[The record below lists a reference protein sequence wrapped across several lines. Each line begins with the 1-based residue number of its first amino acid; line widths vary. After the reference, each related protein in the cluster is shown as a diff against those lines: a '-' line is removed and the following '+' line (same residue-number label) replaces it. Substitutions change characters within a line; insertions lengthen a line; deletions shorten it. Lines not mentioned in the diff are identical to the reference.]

1 MRKLF
6 SAGSRKIFQIS
17 TQSSARRRRLF
28 STGKNQSSSPIFKRF
43 LFRAVRKSHLYAVE
57 TMIAAGAEVDIAN
70 IQGGDNPVSPSLSF
84 NIYLIVLVP
93 GETSVHEACKAGDLS
108 VARLVLTHSSRPH
121 CLTGQGYQGV
131 HLAAQVNL
139 TVNTSTIISS
149 HL

>member
-28 STGKNQSSSPIFKRF
+28 STGQNSTGWSSQFSFKRF

-70 IQGGDNPVSPSLSF
+70 IQGGHNPVSWDLGPYVYVIMWF
-84 NIYLIVLVP
+84 IKANNI
-93 GETSVHEACKAGDLS
+93 
-108 VARLVLTHSSRPH
+108 
-121 CLTGQGYQGV
+121 
-131 HLAAQVNL
+131 
-139 TVNTSTIISS
+139 
-149 HL
+149 